1 MKKQLIIA
9 AIAISIMFA
18 VSCGP
23 TTVSNVSE
31 NTDSVSIIESAT
43 DSILDST
50 VYEIDTLN

>member
-9 AIAISIMFA
+9 AIAISIMFT
-18 VSCGP
+18 VSCGQAP
-23 TTVSNVSE
+23 VSNVSE
-31 NTDSVSIIESAT
+31 NTDSISIIESAT